1 MHRLITLACAV
12 TAATLMVVG
21 CGSSDDSS
29 SSSNGG
35 SGGTGTGTNAQCL
48 GDNADQTQIT
58 ITAKLASDGKCI
70 DSSDATVVC
79 TNDVTKTAETCGG
92 DCYKKGG
99 DATAQDA
106 CTSTCLNGN
115 LTPPLSADCLG
126 CYVADVGCA
135 RTHCLLQ
142 CGIAPTSPA
151 CATCRQTN
159 GCVDAF
165 YSCGGVPVPVP
176 ASAAAG
182 GSGGSG
188 GAGSMGA
195 AGEPATS
202 AGAGG

>member
-12 TAATLMVVG
+12 TAATLIVVG

-35 SGGTGTGTNAQCL
+35 SGGSGGTSANAQCV
-48 GDNADQTQIT
+48 GDYSDLTQSAF
-58 ITAKLASDGKCI
+58 TAKLASDGKCI
-70 DSSDATVVC
+70 DASDATVVC

-99 DATAQDA
+99 DSAAQDA
-106 CTSTCLNGN
+106 CTSDCLNGN
-115 LTPPLSADCLG
+115 LTPTLSADCLA

-142 CGIAPTSPA
+142 CGVAPTSSA

-165 YSCGGVPVPVP
+165 YSCSGVPLP

-182 GSGGSG
+182 GSGG
-188 GAGSMGA
+188 AAPMGA